1 MDIYLNKIKSK
12 KRKKQNIELYF
23 LKKNT
28 IKGKIKKK
36 KIKVIQKYSFKKKKM
51 LKKNKKI
58 LKNKIVIEKKIQIKY
73 KKN

>member
-1 MDIYLNKIKSK
+1 MKNMDIYLNKIKSK

-36 KIKVIQKYSFKKKKM
+36 KIKVIQKYSFKKKKC
-51 LKKNKKI
+51 
-58 LKNKIVIEKKIQIKY
+58 
-73 KKN
+73 